1 MGRKDYSARHDEA
14 IAKMVRDGARM
25 KDIKTR
31 FRMKW
36 QAVMNRIDAM
46 GMREFYK
53 AGVEKRESPNADA
66 SLENARRK
74 FAGTAAAIEAGA
86 TALDLAREHNVAREA
101 IWYRARAL
109 GLSEKLSEN
118 TSAAKA
124 AAKLN
129 AKARAVARAE
139 AASKRKQDYAALVYA
154 DNAGQRARAREL
166 LARGVKV
173 TAVAAQLRMPYREVV
188 ALLEVRI

>member
-1 MGRKDYSARHDEA
+1 MGREDYSARHDEA

-25 KDIKTR
+25 KDIQAR
-31 FRMKW
+31 FHMKW
-36 QAVMNRIDAM
+36 GTVMHRIDAM
-46 GMREFYK
+46 GLRDAYK
-53 AGVEKRESPNADA
+53 AGVEKRRSPGADTA
-66 SLENARRK
+66 LENARRK

-101 IWYRARAL
+101 IWYRARVL

-118 TSAAKA
+118 TSIAKA
-124 AAKLN
+124 AAQLN
-129 AKARAVARAE
+129 AKARASANAE